1 MDDRPPHHMREKLKH
16 LEKIKLI
23 ETLDMDEET
32 TLRFFSRKNE
42 LEKKIDSLTEQAEQV
57 INQMEIIFKAGK
69 VYTEAELKSL
79 INEVNT
85 IHSEVEKEKSNFINS
100 LDDIFTTEQIAKFI
114 IFERRFKD
122 ELKKAMFKE
131 RKYRSKD

>member
-1 MDDRPPHHMREKLKH
+1 MGDRPPHHMREKLKH

-42 LEKKIDSLTEQAEQV
+42 LEKKIDSFTEQAEQV

-69 VYTEAELKSL
+69 IYTEAELKSL
-79 INEVNT
+79 INKVNT

-131 RKYRSKD
+131 RKHRNKD